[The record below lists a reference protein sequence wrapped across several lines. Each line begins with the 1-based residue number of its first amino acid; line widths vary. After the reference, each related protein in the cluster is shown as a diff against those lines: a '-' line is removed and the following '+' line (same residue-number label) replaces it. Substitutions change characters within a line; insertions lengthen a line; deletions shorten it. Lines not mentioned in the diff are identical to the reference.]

1 MINDFQNNNSVKREP
16 MSLTEFLFI
25 IKIYRRYFYVTI
37 TLAILATLYSH
48 LSFSPSYVAESRVD
62 VQDDETGSNTGAKI
76 GLDGAVG
83 FNGSEDLLEKYLAYI
98 KSSEFF
104 ITVAQDVKYKQLSGE
119 KKLKFYRDLPT
130 NAIVRFF
137 TSKEVV
143 EKSKIDITTLS
154 LEDISGMLG
163 GMIKIQNSGTRTIQV
178 LVASPDAETSVV
190 VANSVAETF
199 ITQVMMRNRQEI
211 NEVQNFVQERLEE
224 TTEKLKTS
232 EMELVNYKQKYNIV
246 SAEEGSRQSIGRLG
260 KLDSDLEE
268 LKIRIRENERL
279 VDYYQKKIAQKDEE
293 ILAQGTAVT
302 ADDPNAVRG
311 RIETLR
317 KQQASLRAMG
327 LKENESMLTD
337 VNKSLSESKE
347 KLRLNLGGSLGSI
360 NTNNLSAE
368 EIKEK
373 IIYLNNDIK
382 QTSMKLREVVTARD
396 ELQATMSALPGRE
409 QELQSLERSVALQY
423 ELYTLLKKRQQEIE
437 IQKAGLK
444 NPVRLSQ
451 KSTQASATR
460 PPALILRMIFAL
472 MAGIFMGGVITL
484 GFELMNFTVK
494 HRADLEAAELISLG
508 NIPFVKTRKKKNR
521 VQGSHNTDLLVCAR
535 EPDSA
540 ESMSFKF
547 LRAQLRNI
555 MNNDINPAKVVSI
568 TSSDR
573 ADGKSFVSANLAVCF
588 AQMQKKTIVIDA
600 DIRNPS
606 IQKYFGFRNEEGL
619 TCLLEMKRSLSE
631 VIIKEKIPFLD
642 ILPAGTMDRN
652 PTEVLS
658 GERFSTLIKFLK
670 SKYDYVI
677 IDSPPAL
684 FVVDA
689 AIVTSVADTAVV
701 VARYRKTKRDAL
713 ALAHRKILQIAPKT
727 IYAVLN
733 GVQDI
738 HEYVNYRAESYFEKK
753 LMSVKSFVDR
763 KKNLEEQQQETQK
776 FGTFLSMEDEKKKKV
791 G

>member
-1 MINDFQNNNSVKREP
+1 MKNELQNNNSVKREP
-16 MSLTEFLFI
+16 MSLSEVLFI
-25 IKIYRRYFYVTI
+25 LKIYRRYFYVTF
-37 TLAILATLYSH
+37 TLAILAILFSH
-48 LSFSPSYVAESRVD
+48 LSFSPSFVAESRVD
-62 VQDDETGSNTGAKI
+62 VQDDEAGSNTGARI
-76 GLDGAVG
+76 VLDGAVA
-83 FNGSEDLLEKYLAYI
+83 FNGNEDLLEKYLAYI
-98 KSSEFF
+98 KSSEFLL
-104 ITVAQDVKYKQLSGE
+104 TVAQDVKYKQLSGE

-130 NAIVRFF
+130 NAVVRFF

-143 EKSKIDITTLS
+143 EKSKINITTLP
-154 LEDISGMLG
+154 LEDISGILG
-163 GMIKIQNSGTRTIQV
+163 GMINIQNDGTRTIQV

-190 VANSVAETF
+190 VANSVAVTF
-199 ITQVMMRNRQEI
+199 ITEVMLRNRHEI
-211 NEVQNFVQERLEE
+211 NEVQAFVQERLKE
-224 TTEKLKTS
+224 TTEKLNTS

-246 SAEEGSRQSIGRLG
+246 SAEDGSRQSIDRLG
-260 KLDSDLEE
+260 KLDSDLDE

-293 ILAQGTAVT
+293 ILAPDPSVS
-302 ADDPNAVRG
+302 ADDSNAVRG

-327 LKENESMLTD
+327 LKENESMLTE
-337 VNKSLSESKE
+337 VNKDLSESKE
-347 KLRLNLGGSLGSI
+347 KLRLNLEGSLGSI
-360 NTNNLSAE
+360 NTNNLSAK
-368 EIKEK
+368 EINDK
-373 IIYLNNDIK
+373 IIYLKNSIK

-396 ELQATMSALPGRE
+396 ELQATMSKLPGRE
-409 QELQSLERSVALQY
+409 QKLQSLERSVALHY

-451 KSTQASATR
+451 KSTQASATK
-460 PPALILRMIFAL
+460 PPALILRLIFAL
-472 MAGIFMGGVITL
+472 MLGFFMGGVITL
-484 GFELMNFTVK
+484 GIELMNFTVK

-508 NIPFVKTRKKKNR
+508 NIPFVTTRKEKNR

-547 LRAQLRNI
+547 LRAQLKNI
-555 MNNDINPAKVVSI
+555 LDNDINSAKVISI

-588 AQMQKKTIVIDA
+588 AQMQKRTIVIDA

-606 IQKYFGFRNEEGL
+606 IQQYFGFRNEEGL
-619 TCLLEMKRSLSE
+619 TSLLEMKKTLSE
-631 VIIKEKIPFLD
+631 VIIKDMVPFLD
-642 ILPAGTMDRN
+642 VLPAGTMDRN
-652 PTEVLS
+652 PTELLS
-658 GERFSTLIKFLK
+658 GEKFSTLIKFLK
-670 SKYDYVI
+670 TKYDYVI

-753 LMSVKSFVDR
+753 LISLNSFVDR
-763 KKNLEEQQQETQK
+763 KKNIEEQQLETQK
-776 FGTFLSMEDEKKKKV
+776 FGTFLFIEDEKKIKV